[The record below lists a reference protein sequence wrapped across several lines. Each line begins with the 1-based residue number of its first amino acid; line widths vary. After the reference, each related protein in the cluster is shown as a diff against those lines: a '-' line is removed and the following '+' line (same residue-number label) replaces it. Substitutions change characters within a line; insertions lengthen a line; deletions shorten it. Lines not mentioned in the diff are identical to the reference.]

1 MTSATANANPDQ
13 LEEYRRSYCQR
24 KEEKQK
30 QLMAL
35 IKEAR
40 AVALSAA
47 QLLKSQFGVSRV
59 MMFGSLTRPLLFH
72 FNSDIDLAVWG
83 LQEKEYYRAVGILQ
97 SLHPKIAVDVVRFE
111 EVSPALQEIILNEGE
126 EL

>member
-1 MTSATANANPDQ
+1 MTSATANPNADQ
-13 LEEYRRSYCQR
+13 LEEYRRSYWQR

-40 AVALSAA
+40 AVALLAA
-47 QLLKSQFGVSRV
+47 QLLKSQFGVTRV
-59 MMFGSLTRPLLFH
+59 MMFGSLTRPSLFH

-83 LQEKEYYRAVGILQ
+83 LPEKEYYRAVGILQ
-97 SLHPKIAVDVVRFE
+97 SLHPKFAVDVVRFE
-111 EVSPALQEIILNEGE
+111 EVSPALQAMILNEGE
-126 EL
+126 DL